1 MISST
6 LAGQSAPA
14 RPLDLFD
21 NFRPGWRESW
31 VDRRRGR
38 GSTRYDVVPEGAKS
52 VLRATSEGSASA
64 LWRMLQL
71 ERPSEL
77 LLSWRW
83 RVERSLTG
91 NENER
96 RKKGDDYA
104 ARVLIAFGPGLESRQ
119 TRGLSYVWARSEPV
133 GSVFSSP
140 YTGSIATIV
149 LESGDERKGR
159 WVRERRDVL
168 ADFRAAFG
176 VSPDRVAGVA
186 VMVDTDDTE
195 TATTS
200 WFDDLQVHYQD

>member
-1 MISST
+1 M
-6 LAGQSAPA
+6 
-14 RPLDLFD
+14 
-21 NFRPGWRESW
+21 
-31 VDRRRGR
+31 DRRRGR

-52 VLRATSEGSASA
+52 VLRATGEGSASA

-71 ERPSEL
+71 ERPGEL

-91 NENER
+91 NKSER

-104 ARVLIAFGPGLESRQ
+104 SRVLIAFGPGLESGR
-119 TRGLSYVWARSEPV
+119 TRGLCYVWARSEPV
-133 GSVFSSP
+133 GSVFPNP

-159 WVRERRDVL
+159 WVREQRDVL
-168 ADFRAAFG
+168 ADFRAAFD

-186 VMVDTDDTE
+186 VMVDTDDTQ
-195 TATTS
+195 TAATS
-200 WFDDLQVHYQD
+200 WFDDLQVHYQG